1 MLARSFYE
9 EKVINMSTIQWYPGH
24 MAKATRQLKEKLP
37 LVDIVFELVDA
48 RIPDASRNP
57 VLMEITENKPSILI
71 LMKPDLADP
80 NVTNQWLQYYEE
92 QGVTAVTFNGK
103 SDREI
108 PKIISAAES
117 VLTDHAAKRESKGLL
132 ERAMR
137 AVTVGVPNVGKST
150 LINRFAGKNLARTG
164 NRPGMTQA
172 QQWIKYKKQIE
183 LLDIPGIL
191 WPKFEDPLV
200 GEKLALTGAIKDTI
214 YHLDDISL
222 FGIDYM
228 VQHYPGALAKRYNFS
243 SDLETELSG
252 PDLLLLITEKRGYFD
267 DYERGAEMLLHELRD
282 GKLGRM
288 SFERP
293 EDLITD
299 ADEEND

>member
-1 MLARSFYE
+1 
-9 EKVINMSTIQWYPGH
+9 MSTIQWYPGH

-57 VLMEITENKPSILI
+57 VFREITENKPSILI

-80 NVTNQWLQYYEE
+80 NITNEWIRYYEE
-92 QGVTAVTFNGK
+92 QGITAISFNGK

-108 PKIISAAES
+108 PEIITATKN

-164 NRPGMTQA
+164 DRPGMTQA
-172 QQWIKYKKQIE
+172 QQWIKYKKEIE

-214 YHLDDISL
+214 YHIDDIAL
-222 FGIDYM
+222 FGIGYL
-228 VQHYPGALAKRYNFS
+228 VNQYPGALAKRYNFAPA
-243 SDLETELSG
+243 LEQELTE

-267 DYERGAEMLLHELRD
+267 DYERGAEMFLNELRA

-293 EDLITD
+293 EDLI
-299 ADEEND
+299 ANANPKNN

>member
-1 MLARSFYE
+1 
-9 EKVINMSTIQWYPGH
+9 MSTIQWYPGH

-57 VLMEITENKPSILI
+57 VFKEITENKPSILI

-80 NVTNQWLQYYEE
+80 NLTSEWIRYYEE
-92 QGVTAVTFNGK
+92 QGITAVAFNGK

-108 PKIISAAES
+108 PQIIAAAKN

-164 NRPGMTQA
+164 DRPGMTQA
-172 QQWIKYKKQIE
+172 QQWIKYKKEIE

-214 YHLDDISL
+214 YHIDDIAL
-222 FGIDYM
+222 FGIQYL
-228 VQHYPGALAKRYNFS
+228 VNHYPGALAKRYNFAPAFEQE
-243 SDLETELSG
+243 LTE

-267 DYERGAEMLLHELRD
+267 DYERGAEMFLNELRA

-299 ADEEND
+299 ANQTND